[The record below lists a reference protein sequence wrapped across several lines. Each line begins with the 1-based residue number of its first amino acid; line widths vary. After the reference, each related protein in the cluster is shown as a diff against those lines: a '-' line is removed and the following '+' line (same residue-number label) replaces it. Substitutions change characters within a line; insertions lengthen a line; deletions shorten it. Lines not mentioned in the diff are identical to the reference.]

1 MRTTQLED
9 LITGAEVARRLGL
22 STERVRQLAGR
33 ADFPPPAGRV
43 GKAVVWKTSDV
54 EDYAAGRRAFFAVNG
69 ISIGIEKARELAA
82 RLDRRA
88 GPRRNSTAGRIATT
102 IENLLETGGAIKVS
116 DEDAEIV
123 FGALQGWLE
132 DTNVDVFGEQLMELR
147 YRLFA
152 ELQDAGRIPRS

>member
-1 MRTTQLED
+1 MSTTQLEN

-33 ADFPPPAGRV
+33 PDFPPPAGRV

-69 ISIGIEKARELAA
+69 ISIGIDKARELAA
-82 RLDRRA
+82 RLDRQA
-88 GPRRNSTAGRIATT
+88 GAHRSSTAGRIAAT
-102 IENLLETGGAIKVS
+102 IEGLLDTGGAIKVAA
-116 DEDAEIV
+116 EDAEVV
-123 FGALQGWLE
+123 FGALQRWLE
-132 DTNVDVFGEQLMELR
+132 DTNVDVFGEQLMDLR

-152 ELQDAGRIPRS
+152 DLQDAGRLPR